1 MVKQFEKMLVPT
13 DGSNVAKKALKKAI
27 YLSKQTDTKLVAIHV
42 IDVPYMPSVFE
53 TADEMPYVEVYELL
67 KKRGNEILK
76 DAEKLAEQGKVKI
89 DLRLLEGHPAEKIVS
104 EAKKND
110 LIVIGNK
117 GMTALDRIFLGSVTE
132 YVTHHAPC
140 TVMIVK

>member
-1 MVKQFEKMLVPT
+1 MVTHFRKILVPT

-27 YLSKQTDTKLVAIHV
+27 YLSKHTNTKLEAIHV

-53 TADEMPYVEVYELL
+53 TADEIPYIEVHELL
-67 KKRGNEILK
+67 KKRGDEILK
-76 DAEKLAEQGKVKI
+76 NAEKLAKKSSVEIELK
-89 DLRLLEGHPAEKIVS
+89 LLEGHPAEKIVN

-110 LIVIGNK
+110 LIIIGNK

-140 TVMIVK
+140 PVMIVK